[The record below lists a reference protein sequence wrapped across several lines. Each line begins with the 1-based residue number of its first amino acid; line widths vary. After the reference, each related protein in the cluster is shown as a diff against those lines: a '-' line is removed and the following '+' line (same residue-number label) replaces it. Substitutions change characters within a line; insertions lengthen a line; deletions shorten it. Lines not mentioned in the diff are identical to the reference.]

1 MSVIRRAQEGQ
12 FTIMPNATVRDPR
25 LSLDAL
31 GLLLRLVSR
40 PPNWQ
45 TRPKSVMRECGIGD
59 SRWRRLSGEL
69 VQAGYLTREQERQ
82 GDGTWQWVYTVYQ
95 ESQNP
100 ENEENHESSARRGK
114 STRGLSTHGS
124 SARGSSMDGSST
136 AGKPTDLINT
146 ENTNTENRKTREL
159 SRRDLVV
166 TDEMRTWAVEN
177 APLVDLQWETQVFQ
191 QHPRGV
197 DQRYGSQTALQAAW
211 RTWIMRGQQFAERDH
226 RQAPDRVHTP
236 RKPAAVS
243 PVSTLHDVSW
253 VRGRS

>member
-40 PPNWQ
+40 PPNWE

-69 VQAGYLTREQERQ
+69 VRAGYLTREQERQ
-82 GDGTWQWVYTVYQ
+82 EDGTWQWVYTVYQ

-100 ENEENHESSARRGK
+100 EDEENHESSARRGK

-124 SARGSSMDGSST
+124 SMDGAST
-136 AGKPTDLINT
+136 AGKPTRLINT
-146 ENTNTENRKTREL
+146 EETKTEIKKIEGELGEL

-197 DQRYGSQTALQAAW
+197 DQRYRSQEALQAAW

-226 RQAPDRVHTP
+226 RQVPGPDRTP
-236 RKPAAVS
+236 HKTVS
-243 PVSTLHDVSW
+243 PVDTLSDTSW
-253 VRGRS
+253 AEGGW